1 MLPRGE
7 KRPKGMTKGLLG
19 DACGGAWRHLPTA
32 GVCDQ
37 CLSLLLLHLS
47 MQVYTTSIEL
57 SFVHIFP
64 SVWPRCRHS
73 RAIWGGGVWVEKRGL
88 LNNSLPLPSPSSP
101 SLGVK
106 SPSTAKCICLNNGFF
121 RTRVVSNQ
129 RNYSGY
135 WRLYSSKK
143 SRVENVAG
151 NTLGCSNPHFM
162 GGLPSVFSRAAAAY
176 LAKG

>member
-7 KRPKGMTKGLLG
+7 KRPKGMTTGLMG

-37 CLSLLLLHLS
+37 RLSLLLLHLS
-47 MQVYTTSIEL
+47 MQVYMTSIEL
-57 SFVHIFP
+57 SFMHFFP

-73 RAIWGGGVWVEKRGL
+73 RAICGGWSGRRRGVCETTP
-88 LNNSLPLPSPSSP
+88 SPSPSSP
-101 SLGVK
+101 PLGVK

-176 LAKG
+176 PAKG